1 MDDNEDRSDELAEVE
16 RLKMFKG
23 AGWTASG
30 ERRFFFDHIAKP
42 VMTKRDRIA
51 RAFHASLQAQGLFAP
66 LLRNFKD
73 ISQDELSGILVGLA
87 DTGFNIHTH
96 KRRDVLLAL
105 CERAAIDPVTI
116 DQKNPGSRYE
126 KAMQNARGE
135 RPSSGNN
142 E

>member
-1 MDDNEDRSDELAEVE
+1 MDYDDKCDDQAETE
-16 RLKMFKG
+16 RLKLFTS
-23 AGWTASG
+23 AGWTVSD
-30 ERRFFFDHIAKP
+30 ERRFFYDHIAKP

-73 ISQDELSGILVGLA
+73 ISQEELSEILVGLA
-87 DTGFNIHTH
+87 DSGFNIHTH

-105 CERAAIDPVTI
+105 CEHAAIDPVTI

-126 KAMQNARGE
+126 KAMQNARRE
-135 RPSSGNN
+135 RLSPGNN